1 MMKRKLFDNSLK
13 SNELFIGIK
22 KFVEVDAIEYV
33 TWVDIDG
40 VVKTIK
46 IIMNLLQTEMKKQE
60 LLTRIWIKI
69 LMVHAFFQLIIKN
82 NN

>member
-1 MMKRKLFDNSLK
+1 MERKLFDNSLK

-46 IIMNLLQTEMKKQE
+46 IIMNLL
-60 LLTRIWIKI
+60 
-69 LMVHAFFQLIIKN
+69 
-82 NN
+82 